1 MLIRH
6 LVLSLILTTMFIL
19 SAPCDASEL
28 PFNTPPDTTVHK
40 WTGHKPTHVI
50 SIHPLQ
56 GIGLGIAG
64 SYEQSFG
71 EKHGIYLEGGSWL
84 YHSWVAK
91 VAYQRYSPRYDGEPA
106 IISPYWGAFLRA
118 GRMLREVGSDHFD
131 MVNVNA
137 GLYYGRSFTMGRYI
151 RVAGR
156 FGVGM
161 PLYWNITWTPEE
173 PPVASL
179 AEIFS
184 MVYVSVELG
193 VSVGFMW

>member
-1 MLIRH
+1 MLIRY
-6 LVLSLILTTMFIL
+6 LALFLLLTGVFTL
-19 SAPCDASEL
+19 TLPGHAAEL
-28 PFNTPPDTTVHK
+28 PFNTPPDTTIHR

-56 GIGLGIAG
+56 GLGLGIAG
-64 SYEQSFG
+64 SYEQSFA
-71 EKHGIYLEGGSWL
+71 EKHGIYVEGGTWL
-84 YHSWVAK
+84 HDSWVAK

-106 IISPYWGAFLRA
+106 IISPYWGAYLRA
-118 GRMLREVGSDHFD
+118 GRMIRDVGSDHFD

-156 FGVGM
+156 LGAGM
-161 PLYWNITWTPEE
+161 PLFWDITWTPEK
-173 PPVASL
+173 PPVANVTEL
-179 AEIFS
+179 FS
-184 MVYVSVELG
+184 IVYVSVELG